1 MKHSKIIILILVLGI
16 IFAYTDVFSQKSYS
30 FNEGLKLA
38 KSQNKKVLIN
48 ICVDSDSWCEK
59 MSSVYGN
66 DKVQSLIKKY
76 FVYVKLNAQGT
87 EKYSYNEQT
96 YSASELAK
104 LFGVTGYPTHVFL
117 NPDESII
124 YFLYNGNTTGNF
136 PGYVDEDELVI
147 LLEYIATNKYKD
159 TDLSTVL

>member
-16 IFAYTDVFSQKSYS
+16 IFAFTDTFAQKSYS

-59 MSSVYGN
+59 MNSVYSN

-76 FVYVKLNAQGT
+76 FIYVKLNAQGT
-87 EKYSYNEQT
+87 ENYSYNGKT
-96 YSASELAK
+96 YTASELAK

-117 NPDESII
+117 NPDGSII

-136 PGYVDEDELVI
+136 SGYVDEGEFVN